1 MVLLDLKVDSDSI
14 RSHRESPELVQIV
27 RAASQEYRLEAR
39 TASQIILIVKPSNF
53 FRLFIQLLKL
63 FLCKHLLRI
72 FFVPFL
78 LFLHFFFVENEVIP
92 QSLEF
97 IIESH
102 LDCFS
107 FLLEILSLVLN
118 LPFPFFECSNL
129 SINNSLPVLI
139 KFLGSLQKRILFFFF
154 ELDYLVFNLGIVNSC
169 SKLFKSE

>member
-1 MVLLDLKVDSDSI
+1 MVLLDLKVDSNSI

-53 FRLFIQLLKL
+53 YRLFIQLLKL

-72 FFVPFL
+72 LFVSFL
-78 LFLHFFFVENEVIP
+78 LFLHFFFVKNEVFV
-92 QSLEF
+92 QSLEY

-107 FLLEILSLVLN
+107 FLLENLSLELN
-118 LPFPFFECSNL
+118 LPFSFFEFSNL
-129 SINNSLPVLI
+129 SIKNSLPI
-139 KFLGSLQKRILFFFF
+139 FKKTFGSLQKCILFFLFL
-154 ELDYLVFNLGIVNSC
+154 LDYLVFNLGIVNSC
-169 SKLFKSE
+169 SKLFKRE